1 MTATTFRKAGL
12 PVFRKPAFAALL
24 LSATMLAGCAT
35 NRTPQFSYDSD
46 VPPLPTAQ
54 VAVTDNRP
62 RPLPLGH

>member
-1 MTATTFRKAGL
+1 MTRTS
-12 PVFRKPAFAALL
+12 FRKPAFTALL